1 MSTILRVNQDDPS
14 AEVLNA
20 AAAELRRGSIVL
32 FPTDT
37 VYGLGACANIPNCYG
52 AQELFDIKQRPPGVP
67 VPLLVGKPNDLYV
80 YGKDFPD
87 YAIKLAEK
95 FWPGSLTIVVKAS
108 DRVLPEFR
116 NAEDDTVGLRC
127 PDSQLM
133 RELAIS
139 AGGPIFATSAN
150 THGHPAPESFDEVE
164 DRILAHVKLALDGGK
179 TKVGAS
185 STVVICTGDTPV
197 VVRETTVTQA
207 EIDAVLAED

>member
-1 MSTILRVNQDDPS
+1 MSKVLRVDQDDPS
-14 AEVLNA
+14 AEVINA
-20 AAAELRRGSIVL
+20 AAHELRRGGVVL

-37 VYGLGACANIPNCYG
+37 VYGLGASANIPNCYG

-80 YGKDFPD
+80 YGVDFPD

-108 DRVLPEFR
+108 ERVLPEFR
-116 NAEDDTVGLRC
+116 NAKDDTVGLRC
-127 PDSQLM
+127 PDSVLV
-133 RELAIS
+133 REMAVS

-164 DRILAHVKLALDGGK
+164 ERIKAHVNVALDGGK
-179 TKVGAS
+179 TAVGAS
-185 STVVICTGDTPV
+185 STVVVCTGDTPV
-197 VVRETTVTQA
+197 VVRESTVTEA
-207 EIDAVLAED
+207 EILAAIAED

>member
-1 MSTILRVNQDDPS
+1 MSKILRVDQDNPS

-20 AAAELRRGSIVL
+20 AASELRRGSIVL

-37 VYGLGACANIPNCYG
+37 VYGLGASATIPNCYG

-95 FWPGSLTIVVKAS
+95 FWPGSLTIVVRAS

-116 NAEDDTVGLRC
+116 NADDDTVGLRC

-139 AGGPIFATSAN
+139 AGGAIFATSAN

-164 DRILAHVKLALDGGK
+164 DRILAHVNLALDGGR

-185 STVVICTGDTPV
+185 STVVLCTGDEPLV
-197 VVRETTVTQA
+197 LRETTVTKE
-207 EIDAVLAED
+207 EIQAVLDGK

>member
-1 MSTILRVNQDDPS
+1 MSKVFRVDQDDPS
-14 AEVLNA
+14 AEVLNVA
-20 AAAELRRGSIVL
+20 ASELRRGGIVL

-37 VYGLGACANIPNCYG
+37 VYGLGASANIPNCYG

-67 VPLLVGKPNDLYV
+67 VPLLVGKPSDLYV

-87 YAIKLAEK
+87 YAMKLAEK

-150 THGHPAPESFDEVE
+150 THGHPAPENFDEVE
-164 DRILAHVKLALDGGK
+164 ERILAHVNLALDGGK
-179 TKVGAS
+179 TKIGAS
-185 STVVICTGDTPV
+185 STVVICTEDAPI
-197 VVRETTVTQA
+197 VVRETTVTEA
-207 EIDAVLAED
+207 EIAAALKD

>member
-1 MSTILRVNQDDPS
+1 MSKVYRVDQDDPS
-14 AEVLNA
+14 AEVVNLA
-20 AAAELRRGSIVL
+20 ASELRRGGVVL

-37 VYGLGACANIPNCYG
+37 VYGLGASANIPNCYG

-80 YGKDFPD
+80 YGKDFPE

-127 PDSQLM
+127 PDSKLVQ
-133 RELAIS
+133 ELAIS
-139 AGGPIFATSAN
+139 SGGPIFATSAN
-150 THGHPAPESFDEVE
+150 THGQPAPEAFADIE
-164 DRILAHVKLALDGGK
+164 DRILSHVQIALDGGK
-179 TKVGAS
+179 TEVGAS
-185 STVVICTGDTPV
+185 STVVVCTGDRPE
-197 VVRETTVTQA
+197 VVRESTVTEA
-207 EIDAVLAED
+207 EILDAIANG